1 MKRSY
6 LSFIILFCLLL
17 NQLLK
22 ADITNNSSESVDVQF
37 IPNSRLILQPLLLT
51 EELTIDGVLESAWS
65 HYACFKN
72 FTEYQP
78 AENRKPEVQ
87 TQGYVAYNAE
97 NLYVSFVCYEPDPTK
112 LRASLSERDKIFDDD
127 WVCVSIDPDNEQQ
140 KAYQFYVNARG
151 IQGDELWQANGTE
164 DQSFDLVWQSE
175 AKMYPDRWIVELKI
189 PFKSL
194 RFPQREEQQWLVHFI
209 RHYPREN
216 QYKFSW
222 MPISANNNS
231 FMGQGG
237 TLQFHLPAI
246 QSESRTIEIL
256 PYAIGT
262 QSSYR
267 IQDET
272 EGEIGNW
279 KREESAA
286 RAGVGLKYSLST
298 SMVADVTYNPDFSQ
312 IESDAGQISINFPFA
327 LFYDEKRPFF
337 QEGNDI
343 YVVDQNSVG
352 VAIDQFVNLFY
363 SRGIND
369 PLLAGKFSGKFKRV
383 SFGYTGAYDR
393 NTPFLIPFEE
403 RTAVLATTRDSYNHI
418 VRGKYD
424 LGNQSSLGLM
434 FTNRTLVGNG
444 YNSVATLDGTFR
456 LSDKYNFSAIS
467 AYTFSKEP
475 VDPLLSAR
483 LGNGRFEVGDAEKTA
498 AFDGESFNGIL
509 WRAKINR
516 NSRHWIS
523 TLAYEDFSPG
533 FRADNGFIQANNFR
547 MAEFIN
553 GYFFRFDES
562 PVLTYIRPRL
572 DIWRK
577 YNYDGICKDTGMR
590 INLLT
595 SFRQQTLVTLAFF
608 IFNRENLYG
617 KQFDDAHSVWLAI
630 NNNTFHSVS
639 GYFFIR
645 MGKEINRLGE
655 KGNVNN
661 PFEIVPTYTLNW
673 TLIFKPHPQLTDQL
687 DFQHYNLWKTFWE
700 GKINGQQIWRNSLSY
715 QFNKNMH
722 IRLIMEYNVVD
733 YYDSYLQQLVRQ
745 RYFTVDPLFSYKLNA
760 FSVFYLGGKFGGQ
773 NNYYLNWDEVR
784 FTNQSVFIKLQYQ
797 FRS

>member
-1 MKRSY
+1 MKSSSSS
-6 LSFIILFCLLL
+6 LLILFCLFLI
-17 NQLLK
+17 QLLP
-22 ADITNNSSESVDVQF
+22 ADINTITSESVDVQF
-37 IPNSRLILQPLLLT
+37 TPNSRLTLQPLLLA
-51 EELTIDGVLESAWS
+51 EELTIDGILESAWS
-65 HYACFKN
+65 HYACFEN

-78 AENRKPEVQ
+78 AENRRPEVK
-87 TQGYVAYNAE
+87 TLGYVAYNAE
-97 NLYVSFVCYEPDPTK
+97 NLYVAFICFEPDPSK

-164 DQSFDLVWQSE
+164 DMSFDLVWQSE
-175 AKMYPDRWIVELKI
+175 AKMYPDRWTVELKI

-194 RFPQREEQQWLVHFI
+194 RFPQRDEQQWLVHFI

-216 QYKFSW
+216 QYKYSW

-237 TLQFHLPAI
+237 ILQFQLPEI
-246 QSESRTIEIL
+246 LTDSRSMEIL

-267 IQDET
+267 IQDEADGKIGDWKK
-272 EGEIGNW
+272 GEN
-279 KREESAA
+279 AT

-337 QEGNDI
+337 QEGSDI
-343 YVVDQNSVG
+343 YQVDQNSVG
-352 VAIDQFVNLFY
+352 VAIDQYVNLFY

-369 PLLAGKFSGKFKRV
+369 PLLAGKFSGKFKQL

-403 RTAVLATTRDSYNHI
+403 KTAVLATTRDSYNHI
-418 VRGKYD
+418 LRGKYD
-424 LGNQSSLGLM
+424 LGNQSSLGMM

-444 YNSVATLDGTFR
+444 YNNAAAVDGAFR

-475 VDPLLSAR
+475 VDPVLSAR
-483 LGNGRFEVGDAEKTA
+483 LGNGRFQVGDSEKTA

-553 GYFFRFDES
+553 GYFFRFDDS
-562 PVLTYIRPRL
+562 PMLTYIRPRL

-577 YNYDGICKDTGMR
+577 YNYDSICKDTGIR

-617 KQFDDAHSVWLAI
+617 KQFDDARSIWLAI

-639 GYFFIR
+639 GFFFIR

-655 KGNVNN
+655 EGNVNN

-673 TLIFKPHPQLTDQL
+673 TLVFKPHPQLNDQL

-733 YYDSYLQQLVRQ
+733 YYNSYLQQLVRQ
-745 RYFTVDPLFSYKLNA
+745 KYFTVDPLFSYKLSA
-760 FSVFYLGGKFGGQ
+760 FSVFYLGGHFGGQ
-773 NNYYLNWDEVR
+773 NNHYLNWEEVR

-797 FRS
+797 FRN